1 MYLSLNQKK
10 APLNDPKVIEAVKW
24 AIDYEGMTKTILR
37 CQYTPHQAFLPQTYL
52 GELKDRPYKL
62 AIAKAK
68 AQLDGADV
76 TNSKVYTATVCAE
89 DPQYLASRM
98 VRSVADPLRG
108 PVLQPGIVPPFPH
121 SPGRA

>member
-37 CQYTPHQAFLPQTYL
+37 GQYTPHQAFLPQTYL

-62 AIAKAK
+62 DIAKAK
-68 AQLDGADV
+68 ALLAEAGHADDIAV
-76 TNSKVYTATVCAE
+76 KIN
-89 DPQYLASRM
+89 Q
-98 VRSVADPLRG
+98 
-108 PVLQPGIVPPFPH
+108 I
-121 SPGRA
+121 GRASCRERVCQYV